1 MKEFSTTFKEG
12 LVKGLRSDERNPRNS
27 EALVECYNLKPT
39 EVGLIAYEPIANPLT
54 GVSADWP
61 FPQLFLGQD
70 VRVLATATALYEL
83 STWTL
88 GTAKA
93 TVTET
98 NRWDFIDFGS
108 YLILTNGLKLCIRD
122 YAGTWSTNDYTS
134 TIPRF
139 ATGCNF
145 NGQIVAGNVK
155 STWHGCGTGSLIWSR
170 IGSVDCTP
178 GGDNEAGFRNTPWE
192 GDVLRVKKL
201 GKGIVVYCENG
212 IGVLSPY
219 QQTFGWDSL
228 IEVGIPAMSAIGGN
242 ENIHV
247 FVDTDGNLWRIKK
260 DFSIQ
265 KLGYREY
272 MNLMTAADI
281 VVEHNPVLREFHIS
295 DDSYGF
301 ILTEKGLG
309 KCYQEVTTVAV
320 DNGTSY
326 GVFHDQSDAQA
337 RIITDTLDF
346 GLRGLKTLQ
355 TVEVGG
361 YHSSGTVSAY
371 AQWRVDKTAALT
383 TSPTV
388 LVNPDGVSTLVVTAD
403 EFRVGLTYTS
413 YSGVEVDY
421 MNFKL
426 KLSDKRYVRG
436 KYDVA

>member
-1 MKEFSTTFKEG
+1 
-12 LVKGLRSDERNPRNS
+12 
-27 EALVECYNLKPT
+27 
-39 EVGLIAYEPIANPLT
+39 
-54 GVSADWP
+54 
-61 FPQLFLGQD
+61 
-70 VRVLATATALYEL
+70 
-83 STWTL
+83 
-88 GTAKA
+88 
-93 TVTET
+93 
-98 NRWDFIDFGS
+98 
-108 YLILTNGLKLCIRD
+108 
-122 YAGTWSTNDYTS
+122 
-134 TIPRF
+134 
-139 ATGCNF
+139 
-145 NGQIVAGNVK
+145 
-155 STWHGCGTGSLIWSR
+155 
-170 IGSVDCTP
+170 
-178 GGDNEAGFRNTPWE
+178 
-192 GDVLRVKKL
+192 
-201 GKGIVVYCENG
+201 
-212 IGVLSPY
+212 
-219 QQTFGWDSL
+219 
-228 IEVGIPAMSAIGGN
+228 MSAIGGN